1 MRTIGIV
8 IKRNNTKAL
17 EVGVSLSS
25 WLGKQG
31 IKTVFSQELSRG
43 IPGSQ
48 AMELAEI
55 PRHAD
60 VIVVLGGDGTLLSV
74 ARLVNS
80 YDVPIL
86 GVNLG
91 SLGFLTAITL
101 DELYTVMADILENR
115 FQVSERMM
123 LAARVH
129 RQGKTISS
137 YAVLNDLVINKGALA
152 RIIEL
157 ETTIDQGYLTTFK
170 ADGLIIS
177 TPTGSTGYSLSAGGP
192 IVYPTLDSI
201 IVSPICPHMLTNR
214 PLLVPPE
221 AQIETILASEG
232 GDVSLTLDG
241 QIGFTLQQYDRISV
255 TRAEHTIKLII
266 SPTTTYFEV
275 LRTKLKWGER
285 YA

>member
-1 MRTIGIV
+1 
-8 IKRNNTKAL
+8 
-17 EVGVSLSS
+17 
-25 WLGKQG
+25 
-31 IKTVFSQELSRG
+31 
-43 IPGSQ
+43 
-48 AMELAEI
+48 
-55 PRHAD
+55 
-60 VIVVLGGDGTLLSV
+60 
-74 ARLVNS
+74 
-80 YDVPIL
+80 
-86 GVNLG
+86 
-91 SLGFLTAITL
+91 LTAITL

-115 FQVSERMM
+115 FQISERMM

-201 IVSPICPHMLTNR
+201 IVSPICPHTLTNR
-214 PLLVPPE
+214 PLLVPP
-221 AQIETILASEG
+221 AARIETVLASEG

-241 QIGFTLQQYDRISV
+241 QIGFALQQYDKISV
-255 TRAEHTIKLII
+255 TRAEHTIKLIT
-266 SPTTTYFEV
+266 SPTKTYFEV

>member
-1 MRTIGIV
+1 MQTIGIV

-17 EVGVSLSS
+17 EVGIKLVS
-25 WLGKQG
+25 WLQKRG
-31 IKTVFSQELSRG
+31 IKTVFDEELALA

-48 AMELAEI
+48 STKKPDI
-55 PRHAD
+55 PRRAE

-74 ARLVNS
+74 ARLVNNHE
-80 YDVPIL
+80 VPIL

-101 DELYTVMADILENR
+101 NELYTVMADILKNR
-115 FQVSERMM
+115 FRVSKRMM
-123 LAARVH
+123 LIAQVY
-129 RQGKTISS
+129 RQGKMISS
-137 YAVLNDLVINKGALA
+137 YTVLNDLVINKGALA

-170 ADGLIIS
+170 ADGLILS

-201 IVSPICPHMLTNR
+201 IISPICPHTLTNR
-214 PLLVPPE
+214 PLLVPPK
-221 AQIETILASEG
+221 AGIEIVLVSED
-232 GDVSLTLDG
+232 GDVSLTMDG
-241 QIGFTLQQYDRISV
+241 QIGFALQQHDRISI
-255 TRAEHTIKLII
+255 TKADHAIKLIT
-266 SPTTTYFEV
+266 SPTKTYFEV

>member
-1 MRTIGIV
+1 MQTIGII
-8 IKRNNTKAL
+8 IKHKNTKAL
-17 EVGVSLSS
+17 EVGIKLVS
-25 WLGKQG
+25 WLHKQG
-31 IKTVFSQELSRG
+31 IRTVFSEELAHA

-48 AMELAEI
+48 AMEKLEI
-55 PRHAD
+55 PQVAD
-60 VIVVLGGDGTLLSV
+60 IIVVLGGDGTLLSV
-74 ARLVNS
+74 ARLVDS
-80 YDVPIL
+80 HDVPIL

-91 SLGFLTAITL
+91 SLGFLTAISL
-101 DELYTVMADILENR
+101 DELYTMMADILKNR
-115 FQVSERMM
+115 FKVSKRMM
-123 LAARVH
+123 LIARVYR
-129 RQGKTISS
+129 RQEIITTYS
-137 YAVLNDLVINKGALA
+137 VLNDLVINKGALA

-201 IVSPICPHMLTNR
+201 IVAPICPHMLTNR
-214 PLLVPPE
+214 PLIIPPE
-221 AQIETILASEG
+221 ARIETVLASEG

-241 QIGFTLQQYDRISV
+241 QIGFALQQYDRISV
-255 TRAEHTIKLII
+255 TRADHYIELIT
-266 SPTTTYFEV
+266 SPTKTYFEV

>member
-1 MRTIGIV
+1 MQTIGII
-8 IKRNNTKAL
+8 IKHNNTKAL
-17 EVGVSLSS
+17 EVGIKLES
-25 WLGKQG
+25 WLRKRG
-31 IKTVFSQELSRG
+31 IRTVFSKELAHA

-48 AMELAEI
+48 AMEKLEI
-55 PRHAD
+55 PQVAD

-74 ARLVNS
+74 ARLVDS
-80 YDVPIL
+80 HDVPIL

-91 SLGFLTAITL
+91 SLGFLTAISL
-101 DELYTVMADILENR
+101 DELYTMMADILENR
-115 FQVSERMM
+115 FKVSKRMM
-123 LAARVH
+123 LAARVYR
-129 RQGKTISS
+129 RQEIITTYS
-137 YAVLNDLVINKGALA
+137 VLNDLVINKGALA

-214 PLLVPPE
+214 PLLIPPE
-221 AQIETILASEG
+221 ARIETVLASEG

-241 QIGFTLQQYDRISV
+241 QIGFALQQYDRISV
-255 TRAEHTIKLII
+255 TRADHYIKLIT
-266 SPTTTYFEV
+266 SPTKTYFEV

>member
-1 MRTIGIV
+1 MRTVGII

-17 EVGVSLSS
+17 EVGIKLVS
-25 WLGKQG
+25 WLHERG
-31 IKTVFSQELSRG
+31 IETVFSHELAQG
-43 IPGSQ
+43 IPDSQ
-48 AMELAEI
+48 ATEKTEI

-74 ARLVNS
+74 ARLVNNHE
-80 YDVPIL
+80 VPIL

-91 SLGFLTAITL
+91 SLGFLTAISL
-101 DELYTVMADILENR
+101 NELYTVMADILENR
-115 FQVSERMM
+115 FNVSKRMM
-123 LAARVH
+123 LSARVYR
-129 RQGKTISS
+129 RQEIITTYS
-137 YAVLNDLVINKGALA
+137 VLNDLVINKGALA
-152 RIIEL
+152 RIIEM

-214 PLLVPPE
+214 PLLVPP
-221 AQIETILASEG
+221 AARIETVLTSEG

-241 QIGFTLQQYDRISV
+241 QIGFSLQQYDRISV
-255 TRAEHTIKLII
+255 TKADYSIKLIT
-266 SPTTTYFEV
+266 SPTKTYFEV

>member
-1 MRTIGIV
+1 MQTIGII
-8 IKRNNTKAL
+8 IKHNNTKAL
-17 EVGVSLSS
+17 EVGIKLES
-25 WLGKQG
+25 WLRKRG
-31 IKTVFSQELSRG
+31 IRTVFSKELAHA

-48 AMELAEI
+48 AMEKLEI
-55 PRHAD
+55 PQVAD

-74 ARLVNS
+74 ARLVDS
-80 YDVPIL
+80 HDVPIL

-91 SLGFLTAITL
+91 SLGFLTAISL
-101 DELYTVMADILENR
+101 DELYTMMADILKNR
-115 FQVSERMM
+115 FKVSKRMM
-123 LAARVH
+123 LAARVY
-129 RQGKTISS
+129 RQQEIITTYS
-137 YAVLNDLVINKGALA
+137 VLNDLVINKGALA

-214 PLLVPPE
+214 PLLIPPE
-221 AQIETILASEG
+221 ARIETVLASEG

-241 QIGFTLQQYDRISV
+241 QIGFALQQYDRISV
-255 TRAEHTIKLII
+255 TRADHYIELIT
-266 SPTTTYFEV
+266 SPTKTYFEV

>member
-1 MRTIGIV
+1 MQTIGIV
-8 IKRNNTKAL
+8 IKHNNTKAL
-17 EVGVSLSS
+17 EVGVKLVS
-25 WLGKQG
+25 WLHKRE
-31 IKTVFSQELSRG
+31 IRTVFSEELAQA

-48 AMELAEI
+48 AIEKPEI
-55 PRHAD
+55 PRVAD

-74 ARLVNS
+74 ARLVNKHE
-80 YDVPIL
+80 VPIL

-91 SLGFLTAITL
+91 SLGFLTAISL
-101 DELYTVMADILENR
+101 DELYTVMGDILKNR
-115 FQVSERMM
+115 FKVSKRMM
-123 LAARVH
+123 LIAQVYR
-129 RQGKTISS
+129 RQEIITS
-137 YAVLNDLVINKGALA
+137 YAVLNDLVINKGTLA

-157 ETTIDQGYLTTFK
+157 ETTIDQGYLTTFN

-177 TPTGSTGYSLSAGGP
+177 TPTGSTAYSLSAGGP

-214 PLLVPPE
+214 PLLIPPE
-221 AQIETILASEG
+221 ARIETVLVSEG

-241 QIGFTLQQYDRISV
+241 QIGFDLQQYDRISV
-255 TRAEHTIKLII
+255 TRADYSIALIT
-266 SPTTTYFEV
+266 SPTKTYFEV

>member
-1 MRTIGIV
+1 MQTIGIV

-17 EVGVSLSS
+17 EVGIKLVS
-25 WLGKQG
+25 WLHKRGL
-31 IKTVFSQELSRG
+31 KTVFSEELAHA

-48 AMELAEI
+48 AMEKPEI
-55 PRHAD
+55 PRFAN

-80 YDVPIL
+80 RDVPIL

-91 SLGFLTAITL
+91 SLGFLTAISL
-101 DELYTVMADILENR
+101 DELYTVMADILKNR
-115 FQVSERMM
+115 FKVSKRMM
-123 LAARVH
+123 LAARVYR
-129 RQGKTISS
+129 RQEIITTYS
-137 YAVLNDLVINKGALA
+137 VLNDLVINKGALA

-201 IVSPICPHMLTNR
+201 IVSPICPHTLTNR

-221 AQIETILASEG
+221 ALIEIVLASEG

-241 QIGFTLQQYDRISV
+241 QIGFSLQQYDRISI
-255 TRAEHTIKLII
+255 TKADHAIKLIT
-266 SPTTTYFEV
+266 SPNKTYFEV

>member
-17 EVGVSLSS
+17 EVGISLSS
-25 WLGKQG
+25 WLRKQN
-31 IKTVFSQELSRG
+31 ISTVFSQELARG
-43 IPGSQ
+43 IPDSQ
-48 AMELAEI
+48 AMELAKI
-55 PRHAD
+55 PEHAD

-74 ARLVNS
+74 ARLVDS
-80 YDVPIL
+80 HDVPIL

-201 IVSPICPHMLTNR
+201 IVSPICPHTLTNR
-214 PLLVPPE
+214 PLLVPP
-221 AQIETILASEG
+221 AARIETVLASEG

-241 QIGFTLQQYDRISV
+241 QIGFALQQYDKISV
-255 TRAEHTIKLII
+255 TRAEHTIKLIT
-266 SPTTTYFEV
+266 SPTKTYFEV

>member
-1 MRTIGIV
+1 MHTIGII
-8 IKRNNTKAL
+8 IKRNNRKAL
-17 EVGVSLSS
+17 EVGIKLVS
-25 WLGKQG
+25 WLHKRR
-31 IKTVFSQELSRG
+31 IRTIFSKELARA

-48 AMELAEI
+48 AMEKSKI
-55 PRHAD
+55 PEAAD

-80 YDVPIL
+80 PDVPIL

-91 SLGFLTAITL
+91 SLGFLTAISL
-101 DELYTVMADILENR
+101 DELYTVMADILKKH
-115 FQVSERMM
+115 FKVSKRMM
-123 LAARVH
+123 LAVRVYR
-129 RQGKTISS
+129 RQEIISTYS
-137 YAVLNDLVINKGALA
+137 VLNDLVINKGALA
-152 RIIEL
+152 RIIDL
-157 ETTIDQGYLTTFK
+157 ETTIDQDYLTTFK

-201 IVSPICPHMLTNR
+201 IVSPICPHTLTNR

-221 AQIETILASEG
+221 SRIETVLASAG
-232 GDVSLTLDG
+232 GDVSLTMDG
-241 QIGFTLQQYDRISV
+241 QIGFALQQYDRICV
-255 TRAEHTIKLII
+255 TRADYDIKLITP
-266 SPTTTYFEV
+266 PTKTYFEV

>member
-1 MRTIGIV
+1 MQTIGIV

-17 EVGVSLSS
+17 EVGINLSS
-25 WLGKQG
+25 WLRKRN
-31 IKTVFSQELSRG
+31 INTVFSRELARG

-48 AMELAEI
+48 AVELMEI

-60 VIVVLGGDGTLLSV
+60 VIVVLGGDGTLLSI

-80 YDVPIL
+80 HDVPIL

-201 IVSPICPHMLTNR
+201 IVSPICPHTLTNR
-214 PLLVPPE
+214 PLLVPP
-221 AQIETILASEG
+221 AARIETVLASEG

-241 QIGFTLQQYDRISV
+241 QIGFALQQYDKISV
-255 TRAEHTIKLII
+255 TRAEHTIKLIT
-266 SPTTTYFEV
+266 SPTKTYFEV

>member
-1 MRTIGIV
+1 MQTIGII
-8 IKRNNTKAL
+8 IKHNNTKAL
-17 EVGVSLSS
+17 EVGIKLES
-25 WLGKQG
+25 WLRKRG
-31 IKTVFSQELSRG
+31 IRTVFSKELAHA

-48 AMELAEI
+48 AMEKLEI
-55 PRHAD
+55 PQVAD

-74 ARLVNS
+74 ARLVDS
-80 YDVPIL
+80 HDVPIL

-91 SLGFLTAITL
+91 SLGFLTAISL
-101 DELYTVMADILENR
+101 DELYTMMADILENR
-115 FQVSERMM
+115 FKVSKRMM
-123 LAARVH
+123 LAARVYR
-129 RQGKTISS
+129 RQEIITTYS
-137 YAVLNDLVINKGALA
+137 VLNDLVINKGALA

-214 PLLVPPE
+214 PLLIPPK
-221 AQIETILASEG
+221 ARIETVLASEG

-241 QIGFTLQQYDRISV
+241 QIGFALQQYDRISV
-255 TRAEHTIKLII
+255 TRADHYIKLIT
-266 SPTTTYFEV
+266 SPTKTYFEV

>member
-1 MRTIGIV
+1 MQTIGIV

-17 EVGVSLSS
+17 EVGISLSS
-25 WLGKQG
+25 WLRKQN
-31 IKTVFSQELSRG
+31 ISTVFSQELARV

-55 PRHAD
+55 PEHAD

-74 ARLVNS
+74 ARLVDS
-80 YDVPIL
+80 HDVPIL

-201 IVSPICPHMLTNR
+201 IVSPICPHTLTNR
-214 PLLVPPE
+214 PLLVPP
-221 AQIETILASEG
+221 AARIETILASEG

-241 QIGFTLQQYDRISV
+241 QIGFALQQYDKISV
-255 TRAEHTIKLII
+255 TRAEHTIKLIT
-266 SPTTTYFEV
+266 SPTKTYFEV